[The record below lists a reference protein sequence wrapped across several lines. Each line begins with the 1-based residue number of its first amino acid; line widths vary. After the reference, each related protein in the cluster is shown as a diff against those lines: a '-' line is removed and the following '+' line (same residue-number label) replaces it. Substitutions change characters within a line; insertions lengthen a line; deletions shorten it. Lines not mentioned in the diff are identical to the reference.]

1 MNRPVH
7 TIDEYRAI
15 SGDVWN
21 VFKKYFDEGS
31 DLSTFTE
38 DVHKLDMKYNSNPRI
53 YEFTQKLMRVYF
65 QELHEIRELRKNG

>member
-7 TIDEYRAI
+7 AIDEYRAI

-21 VFKKYFDEGS
+21 VFKKYFDEDA
-31 DLSTFTE
+31 DLSTFTD
-38 DVHKLDMKYNSNPRI
+38 DVHKLDVKYNKNPRI

-65 QELHEIRELRKNG
+65 QELHEIRELRK